1 MNNFERELFL
11 SHRQGLLKHHNLWS
25 FWDLLTEVEKDSI
38 LTYYENTPQFF
49 YYYKT
54 LFIGDLGGSSKNG
67 PIGSLEHFFFSPELE
82 TYDKIYKK
90 FLEYTPENYCLSS
103 KWGTEWESEKT
114 RYINILKNT
123 ENNNIYDER
132 DERNDLITKE
142 SSIFIEDVYWC
153 DAYFF
158 VQQYSEK
165 VYKSYLKTDCNI
177 ERFEK
182 AFEFCC
188 DNIDPIKTALTKLSN
203 FDKNRAIKSGIIEQY
218 LIYLEKQKDYLKC
231 LNIIEEMSPIGW
243 ANDFEKRKQR
253 VIKKIDK

>member
-1 MNNFERELFL
+1 MNNFERKLFL
-11 SHRQGLLKHHNLWS
+11 SHREGLLKHYNLWS
-25 FWDLLTEVEKDSI
+25 FWDSLTELEKDNI

-49 YYYKT
+49 YDYKT
-54 LFIGDLGGSSKNG
+54 LFIGDAKGNGKSG
-67 PIGSLEHFFFSPELE
+67 PISCLGHFFLSPDLE

-90 FLEYTPENYCLSS
+90 FLENTLENYSLSS
-103 KWGTEWESEKT
+103 KWGTEWENEKT
-114 RYINILKNT
+114 RYINILKKS
-123 ENNNIYDER
+123 EYNNIYDER
-132 DERNDLITKE
+132 NDLILKE

-165 VYKSYLKTDCNI
+165 VYKSFLKGDCTI

-182 AFEFCC
+182 AFEFCY
-188 DNIDPIKTALTKLSN
+188 DNIDSIKDALTKLSN

-231 LNIIEEMSPIGW
+231 LSIIKQMSPIGW
-243 ANDFEKRKQR
+243 SNDFEKRKQR
-253 VIKKIDK
+253 VIEKMGR

>member
-11 SHRQGLLKHHNLWS
+11 SHRQGFLKYHNLWS
-25 FWDLLTEVEKDSI
+25 FWDSLTDLEKDNI
-38 LTYYENTPQFF
+38 LTYFENTPQFF
-49 YYYKT
+49 YDYKT

-67 PIGSLEHFFFSPELE
+67 PIGSLGLFFFSPELE

-90 FLEYTPENYCLSS
+90 FIEYTPENYCLSS
-103 KWGTEWESEKT
+103 KWGAEWESKKT

-123 ENNNIYDER
+123 EYTNIY
-132 DERNDLITKE
+132 DERNDLILKE
-142 SSIFIEDVYWC
+142 SLIFIEDIYWC

-165 VYKSYLKTDCNI
+165 VYKFYLKGECTI
-177 ERFEK
+177 KRFEN
-182 AFEFCC
+182 AFEYCC
-188 DNIDPIKTALTKLSN
+188 NNIFSIKTALTKLSN

-218 LIYLEKQKDYLKC
+218 LFYLEKQKDYQKC
-231 LNIIEEMSPIGW
+231 LSIIEEMSPIGW

-253 VIKKIDK
+253 VIKKMNK

>member
-1 MNNFERELFL
+1 MNNLERELFL
-11 SHRQGLLKHHNLWS
+11 SHRQGLLNYYNLWS
-25 FWDLLTEVEKDSI
+25 FWDTLTKAEIDNI
-38 LTYYENTPQFF
+38 LTYYENTPQLFF
-49 YYYKT
+49 DYKT
-54 LFIGDLGGSSKNG
+54 LFIGDLSGISKNG
-67 PIGSLEHFFFSPELE
+67 PIGSLGYLFLSPELE

-123 ENNNIYDER
+123 EYDNIY
-132 DERNDLITKE
+132 DERNDLILKE
-142 SSIFIEDVYWC
+142 SLIFIEDIYWC

-158 VQQYSEK
+158 AQQYSEK
-165 VYKSYLKTDCNI
+165 VYKFYLKADCNI

-182 AFEFCC
+182 VFEFCC
-188 DNIDPIKTALTKLSN
+188 DNIHPIKTALTKLSN

-231 LNIIEEMSPIGW
+231 LYIIEEMSPIGW

-253 VIKKIDK
+253 VFKKMNK